1 MVLLDLMRR
10 ASVLSF
16 ADLISVC
23 IVSSRSSRQICMS
36 AWPRQWRV
44 SDQEDRTER
53 SCVTPAKGLVSD
65 RTKGMQRGAE

>member
-16 ADLISVC
+16 ADFISVC

-44 SDQEDRTER
+44 SDQEDRTEAAVCQ
-53 SCVTPAKGLVSD
+53 SSAKDWLE
-65 RTKGMQRGAE
+65 TE